1 VATVFLMRVT
11 SGARRSLVLALAVAL
26 AGCAGASHQRP
37 TGFEDGD
44 VASVRGGRV
53 PSGAGARHAVAR
65 GRDGDAPGP
74 RTASI
79 QPPAVGV
86 PPGPPPAPLRDDDG
100 ALTAKIDR
108 DTAPRRAS
116 ALRLTEEARAL
127 LARDEAPRAIELLE
141 RAVAVDAR
149 TPYAYYFLAEAHE
162 RAQHPVLARSFV
174 ARAEQLFAG
183 DPYWLGRVHALHGRI
198 AEDEGRADEAR
209 AAYTRALAVWPRN
222 GDAATGLA
230 RLDTPGQGAR

>member
-1 VATVFLMRVT
+1 
-11 SGARRSLVLALAVAL
+11 
-26 AGCAGASHQRP
+26 
-37 TGFEDGD
+37 
-44 VASVRGGRV
+44 
-53 PSGAGARHAVAR
+53 
-65 GRDGDAPGP
+65 
-74 RTASI
+74 
-79 QPPAVGV
+79 V
-86 PPGPPPAPLRDDDG
+86 PPVPPPATLRDDDG

-198 AEDEGRADEAR
+198 AEDEGHADEAR